1 MKSRIQAMNWDFG
14 KCNFCES
21 EAEFIVRCE
30 DLAVHFDPLFEL
42 YVNHAENSHSLNP
55 DRTYLLDE
63 HLQLYWS
70 KLFNTKLLKA
80 KDIKHLINQIGRGGG
95 FFSEALFEQ
104 PVELKVLMETEL
116 MPALDLQLKW
126 QSFSDEIKEKNRFFL
141 SEKIDTDELQSIFER
156 LAVTYPKDTTFYRA
170 RISDEPL
177 PIAQLGKPPQKSTT
191 PGRANPV
198 GIPYLYV
205 SESEKTTLYETRIA
219 LHEGITIGKFVAK
232 EPLNLVSL
240 KNIADY
246 GPFEILDRG
255 FSLEEFIQYRPYLQ
269 SLEHELS
276 KPVRKQD
283 VHLDYLPTQFLCE
296 LIKSLGFDAVEYK
309 SAMHANGYNLAVFND
324 EKLECL
330 DAKFYTVKD
339 LEYKWG

>member
-1 MKSRIQAMNWDFG
+1 MPWGFG
-14 KCNFCES
+14 KCDFCES
-21 EAEFIVRCE
+21 KDSFIVRCE
-30 DLAVHFDPLFEL
+30 NLAIHFDQLFEL
-42 YVNHAENSHSLNP
+42 YINNAENSHSLAD
-55 DRTYLLDE
+55 DRTYLLHE
-63 HLQLYWS
+63 HLQVYWS
-70 KLFNTKLLKA
+70 KLFNHQVLKA
-80 KDIKHLINQIGRGGG
+80 KDTKQLINQIARGGN
-95 FFSEALFEQ
+95 FFSEKLFEQ
-104 PVELKVLMETEL
+104 PVEFEVLTETASL
-116 MPALDLQLKW
+116 PAVDLQLKW
-126 QSFSDEIKEKNRFFL
+126 ESFSEEIKQKNRFFL

-156 LAVTYPKDTTFYRA
+156 LAVTYPIDTSFYRA

-177 PIAQLGKPPQKSTT
+177 PINQLGKPPQKSTT

-198 GIPYLYV
+198 GIPYLYI

-219 LHEGITIGKFVAK
+219 LHEGITIGKFIAK
-232 EPLNLVSL
+232 EPMNLVSL

-276 KPVRKQD
+276 RPVRKQD

-296 LIKSLGFDAVEYK
+296 FIKSLGFDAVEYK
-309 SAMHANGYNLAVFND
+309 SAMHKNGYNLAVFND
-324 EKLECL
+324 EKLECVE
-330 DAKFYTVKD
+330 AKFYTVKD

>member
-1 MKSRIQAMNWDFG
+1 MAWDHG
-14 KCNFCES
+14 RCNFCEL
-21 EAEFIVRCE
+21 EETFVIKCE
-30 DLAVHFDPLFEL
+30 DMAEHFDQLFEL
-42 YVNHAENSHSLNP
+42 YVDYAGGNISLNP
-55 DRTYLLDE
+55 ERTYLLDE
-63 HLQLYWS
+63 HLQFYWS
-70 KLFNTKLLKA
+70 RLFNTNVLKT
-80 KDIKHLINQIGRGGG
+80 KDVKNLVNQIGRGSA
-95 FFSEALFEQ
+95 FFSEVLFER
-104 PVELKVLMETEL
+104 PVEFKVLTNIGAI
-116 MPALDLQLKW
+116 PALDLQLKW
-126 QSFSDEIKEKNRFFL
+126 QSFSEEIKEKNRFFL

-177 PIAQLGKPPQKSTT
+177 EIAQLGKPPQKSTT

-205 SESEKTTLYETRIA
+205 SESEETTLYETRIA
-219 LHEGITIGKFVAK
+219 LHEGITIGKFIAK
-232 EPLNLVSL
+232 EPLSLVSL
-240 KNIADY
+240 KNVADY

-269 SLEHELS
+269 RLEHELS

-309 SAMHANGYNLAVFND
+309 SAMHKHGYNLAIFND
-324 EKLECL
+324 EKLECV
-330 DAKFYTVKD
+330 DAKFYVIKD
-339 LEYKWG
+339 LEYKWDNN